1 MVDDLTNVLDYDE
14 ATDMDEDA
22 DGPAAG
28 VNTGGSRVGGLELC
42 V

>member
-1 MVDDLTNVLDYDE
+1 MINDLTDVLDYGE

-22 DGPAAG
+22 DGPAVG
-28 VNTGGSRVGGLELC
+28 VKTGGSRVGGLELC